1 MIALLNSLVLVMI
14 ILDVAAA
21 AVAIGP
27 RCQYSLLSP
36 MTVPTIPLSWLRYYH
51 YHLDCVRASVIGP

>member
-1 MIALLNSLVLVMI
+1 MMAPLYSLVLVMT
-14 ILDVAAA
+14 ILDVAA

-27 RCQYSLLSP
+27 HYQYSLLSP
-36 MTVPTIPLSWLRYYH
+36 MMVPMIPLPWLRYYR